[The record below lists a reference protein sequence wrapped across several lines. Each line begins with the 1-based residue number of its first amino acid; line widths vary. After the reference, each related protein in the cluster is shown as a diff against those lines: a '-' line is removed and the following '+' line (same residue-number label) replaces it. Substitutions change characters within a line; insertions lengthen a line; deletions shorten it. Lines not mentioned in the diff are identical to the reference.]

1 MIVPLYDNTCAE
13 HAVHSTCPDLL
24 SSIPSNATKAVV
36 VQFAVVEAD
45 PIQFADIADT
55 VTPAKVVDALQTAS
69 ETHSAATL
77 GFGFPMLTT
86 PPNLHSGWSQ
96 VCLAV

>member
-36 VQFAVVEAD
+36 VQFVVVEAD
-45 PIQFADIADT
+45 PVQFPDT
-55 VTPAKVVDALQTAS
+55 KTPAEVVNALHPNKQTR
-69 ETHSAATL
+69 
-77 GFGFPMLTT
+77 G
-86 PPNLHSGWSQ
+86 
-96 VCLAV
+96 